1 MSGVTPP
8 ISNIGSMSVVCPFCA
23 ARSWPNEKMN
33 CCSAGEIQLP
43 GYPGVPDELS
53 SVILSAHVRHNI
65 RLYNMSLA
73 MASVGHKAAGLPDG
87 MFVLGGQACHRI
99 GSLAPSP
106 GCPPAFA
113 QIYVL
118 DSDAASIRRMQVF
131 GRNCPLKR
139 QVLQALHTLLF
150 QHNSCVRQF
159 VAAARSDVPKLTWSC
174 GDDISGMQVGA
185 MVVEPGV
192 HRDIV
197 VQRVSGPLM
206 FIHDGHSLFHPLS
219 YPLLF
224 PLGTPGWRESLNVLS
239 VDLRRTKRVTLPEWG
254 RYYLMHRDEPTH
266 VQRCEKLALEYYCDM
281 WAQQESR
288 VCHFH
293 RSPIQQAKYRA
304 ARVAAFEDQ
313 LSAGVPAAEIGQP
326 VVRLPSS
333 VVGSARFYQQLYL
346 DAMALPRKFGKPDM
360 FVTFTCN
367 PKWQEIRDALPVGAH
382 WKFHPDIV
390 ARAFMLK
397 LKEFMHDIV
406 HNEIFGAVKAYVWR
420 IEWQVSCCICGQ
432 NPQLMCLAGTGT
444 PTLPCSD
451 HSQRQDSFSASHR
464 RCYVRRVA

>member
-1 MSGVTPP
+1 MTGVTPH
-8 ISNIGSMSVVCPFCA
+8 ISNIGSMSVACPYCG
-23 ARSWPNEKMN
+23 ARSWPNEKIS
-33 CCSAGEIQLP
+33 CCAAGDVQLP
-43 GYPGVPDELS
+43 GYPAIPVELT
-53 SVILSAHVRHNI
+53 SVILSAHVRQNI

-73 MASVGHKAAGLPDG
+73 MASVGHRAAGLPDG

-118 DSDAASIRRMQVF
+118 DADAAALRRMQVF
-131 GRNCPLKR
+131 GRDCPLKR
-139 QVLQALHTLLF
+139 DVLRSLHELLI
-150 QHNSCVRQF
+150 QHNPCVRQF
-159 VAAARSDVPKLTWSC
+159 VAAARSDVPRFSWSC
-174 GDDISGMQVGA
+174 FDDISGMQVGA
-185 MVVEPGV
+185 MVMEPGER
-192 HRDIV
+192 RDIV

-224 PLGTPGWRESLNVLS
+224 PLGTHGWRESLHVMS
-239 VDLRRTKRVTLPEWG
+239 VDCRRVKRVTLTEWG

-293 RSPIQQAKYRA
+293 RSPVQQAKYRA

-313 LSAGVPAAEIGQP
+313 LSAGIPAAEIGQP

-346 DAMALPRKFGKPDM
+346 DAMALPRKFGKPDI
-360 FVTFTCN
+360 FLTFTCN
-367 PKWQEIRDALPVGAH
+367 PNWPEVRDALPVGAH
-382 WKFHPDIV
+382 WRFHPDIV

-397 LKEFMHDIV
+397 LKELMHDIV
-406 HNEIFGAVKAYVWR
+406 INEIFGTMRAYVYR
-420 IEWQVSCCICGQ
+420 IEWQVRCWACGSH
-432 NPQLMCLAGTGT
+432 PQLTCHAGTGT
-444 PTLPCSD
+444 PTLSYVD
-451 HSQRQDSFSASHR
+451 HSQRQDSFSASH
-464 RCYVRRVA
+464 